1 MKITDNTLHDAALI
15 IKDQS
20 DAENPAV
27 SWAAIIAGAI
37 TAASVTLILL
47 LLGSGLGFAAVSPW
61 ANSGISAATFTVTA
75 AIWLIITQWIAS
87 GLSGYLTG
95 RLRTSWLSVDSVD
108 RDEIFFRD
116 TAHGFLAWALATVIT
131 AGFLASAI
139 AAIIGGGA
147 TAVTTGAAAG
157 ASHAVMQNTGD
168 TPASITDYMV
178 DSLFRR
184 NPINTSDRT
193 SPSMDVPPNI
203 TVLPDTSE
211 TPREFEI
218 PTPPASAR
226 PSFPTISTAESYN
239 TVRDETLAIL
249 INGVRDGTVPDADR
263 AYLAQLIASRAEVS
277 MEEAAKRVDDTIAQ
291 IEADEIKLRQAA
303 DTARKTASAISVYS
317 FLSLLIGAFIA
328 SAAAALG
335 GQHRDEY

>member
-1 MKITDNTLHDAALI
+1 MKISDNTLHDAALI

-61 ANSGISAATFTVTA
+61 ANSGISAATFTITA

-95 RLRTSWLSVDSVD
+95 RLRTSWLSVD

-116 TAHGFLAWALATVIT
+116 TAHGFLAWALATFIT

-139 AAIIGGGA
+139 AAIIAGGA
-147 TAVTTGAAAG
+147 TAVTTGVAVG
-157 ASHAVMQNTGD
+157 ASHAVLKNTGD
-168 TPASITDYMV
+168 KSASITDYMV

-184 NPINTSDRT
+184 SPINTSDRT

-239 TVRDETLAIL
+239 IVCDETIAIL

-277 MEEAAKRVDDTIAQ
+277 MEEATKRVDDTIAQ

-303 DTARKTASAISVYS
+303 DTARRTASTISVYS